1 MANNFMSTY
10 PPMMFLALDRNQQS
24 FDEDISSNVK
34 GFKNTDIKSMM
45 NIDHQQ
51 NQNEKFNRELFIKN
65 NISL

>member
-1 MANNFMSTY
+1 
-10 PPMMFLALDRNQQS
+10 MFLALDRNQQS
-24 FDEDISSNVK
+24 FDEDISSNIK

>member
-1 MANNFMSTY
+1 MANNLMSTF
-10 PPMMFLALDRNQQS
+10 PPMFLALDRNQQS

-34 GFKNTDIKSMM
+34 DFKNTDIKSMM

-65 NISL
+65 DISL